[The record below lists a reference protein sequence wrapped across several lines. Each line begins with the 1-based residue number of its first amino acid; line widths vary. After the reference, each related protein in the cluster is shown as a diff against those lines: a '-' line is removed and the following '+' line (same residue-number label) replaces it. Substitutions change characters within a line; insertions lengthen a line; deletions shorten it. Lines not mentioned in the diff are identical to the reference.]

1 MSLEKLFRPRKTR
14 KTRNKSVYCIDLAI
28 HPLGSNLR
36 LGIPLNIFVLFV
48 FFVDK
53 LRFLL

>member
-1 MSLEKLFRPRKTR
+1 MSLEKSFRPRKTR
-14 KTRNKSVYCIDLAI
+14 KTRNKSVNCIDLAI

-36 LGIPLNIFVLFV
+36 LGIPLNIFV

-53 LRFLL
+53 PRFLL